1 MIGKSCH
8 FVTILLAL
16 NIICL
21 IWMIINFSNNINDG
35 CVRKVC
41 EYTKIAPYGCAISIK
56 SKNYVCETNNPCPE
70 DQNMP
75 CYIFKDD
82 SCPFVGSCHNYQ
94 NITQLIISIIFYI
107 CVCIIWI
114 LYISYASTKRKNN
127 DMQNFV

>member
-1 MIGKSCH
+1 MGGKSGY
-8 FVTILLAL
+8 FVNILFSL
-16 NIICL
+16 NMVCL
-21 IWMIINFSNNINDG
+21 IWMIIHFSNINEG
-35 CVRKVC
+35 CIKKVC
-41 EYTKIAPYGCAISIK
+41 EYTKIAPYGCEIRIK

-82 SCPFVGSCHNYQ
+82 SCPMIGSCHNYQ
-94 NITQLIISIIFYI
+94 NMTQLIICIIFWI

-114 LYISYASTKRKNN
+114 LYVSYRSNKRKNN